1 MKLPSFQPRAAGTI
15 EQTGLPRGLIFE
27 LILKR
32 IFLEGTTSIQR
43 LAESTRLEFEVVSTV
58 FQRFR
63 KEQLCEAKGL
73 VGRDYEL
80 TLTAQGARMAEDTY
94 RKNQYSGPAPVSLAE
109 YCSAVREQA
118 LQPHVTYESL
128 SDNLSDLIVSEEL
141 IRALGTAIMT
151 GGALFLYGPTGNGK
165 SSISERLSRIF
176 DDCVYVPYAVEVSGQ
191 ILSVY
196 DAVVHKAIPEQPPDM
211 DRRWVLCRRPLL
223 SIGGELRAEMLEP
236 RVDEVTRMCLAPLSM
251 LANNGILVIDDFG
264 RQHIQP
270 RELLNRWI
278 VPLDRR
284 IDSFSLWSG
293 IRFTVPFE
301 VMVVFA
307 TNLELNQLAEEAF
320 VRRIKNKIRI
330 DNVTPQMFVQIFRHE
345 CKRRGIECSEE
356 MGEYTG
362 SRCAEFSP
370 QGLRACFPRDLLDII
385 SGAAAFEQRAARLEH
400 ADLDDALKLYFAK

>member
-1 MKLPSFQPRAAGTI
+1 MKLPTFQPAAASTI
-15 EQTGLPRGLIFE
+15 KETGLPPGLVFE

-32 IFLEGTTSIQR
+32 IYIEGETSLQR
-43 LAESTRLEFEVVSTV
+43 LAEATKLEFEIVSSV
-58 FQRFR
+58 FQRLR

-80 TLTAQGARMAEDTY
+80 ALSAQGLRMAEDAY
-94 RKNQYSGPAPVSLAE
+94 RKNQYCGPAPVSLAE
-109 YCSAVREQA
+109 YCRAVQEQA
-118 LQPHVTYESL
+118 LHPHVTQESL
-128 SDNLSDLIVSEEL
+128 AENLSDLVVSDEMV
-141 IRALGTAIMT
+141 RALGTAIMT

-176 DDCVYVPYAVEVSGQ
+176 DDCVYVPFAVEVSGQ

-196 DAVVHKAIPEQPPDM
+196 DAVVHKAVADQPQDL
-211 DRRWVLCRRPLL
+211 DRRWVLCQRPLL
-223 SIGGELRAEMLEP
+223 TVGGELRAEMLEP
-236 RVDEVTRMCLAPLSM
+236 RVDEVTRICLAPLSM

-293 IRFTVPFE
+293 VRFTVPFE

-307 TNLELNQLAEEAF
+307 TNLELDNLAEEAF
-320 VRRIKNKIRI
+320 IRRIKNKIKI
-330 DNVTPQMFVQIFRHE
+330 DNLSPEMFGQIFRHE
-345 CKRRGIECSEE
+345 CKQRGIDSSSEIEEYACRRCMECSP
-356 MGEYTG
+356 T
-362 SRCAEFSP
+362 
-370 QGLRACFPRDLLDII
+370 GLRACYPRDLLDIV
-385 SGAAAFEQRAARLEH
+385 SGAAAFERREARLEKP
-400 ADLDDALKLYFAK
+400 DLENALRLYFTR

>member
-15 EQTGLPRGLIFE
+15 EETGLPRGLIFE

-43 LAESTRLEFEVVSTV
+43 LADSTRLEFEVVSSV

-80 TLTAQGARMAEDTY
+80 SLTVQGVRMAEDAY
-94 RKNQYSGPAPVSLAE
+94 RKNQYSGPAPVSLEE
-109 YCSAVREQA
+109 YCRAVREQA
-118 LQPHVTYESL
+118 LHPRVTHESL
-128 SDNLSDLIVSEEL
+128 SENLSDLVVSEEL
-141 IRALGTAIMT
+141 VRALGTAIMT

-176 DDCVYVPYAVEVSGQ
+176 DDYVYVPCAVEVSGQ

-196 DAVVHKAIPEQPPDM
+196 DAVVHKPVPEQPPDM
-211 DRRWVLCRRPLL
+211 DRRWVLCHRPLL
-223 SIGGELRAEMLEP
+223 TIGGELRAEMLEP
-236 RVDEVTRMCLAPLSM
+236 RVDEVTRICLAPLSM
-251 LANNGILVIDDFG
+251 MANNGILVIDDFG

-320 VRRIKNKIRI
+320 IRRIKNKIRI
-330 DNVTPQMFVQIFRHE
+330 DNVTQQMFVQIFRHE
-345 CKRRGIECSEE
+345 CSHRGIEYSEE
-356 MGEYTG
+356 MGEYATR
-362 SRCAEFSP
+362 RCAEFSP
-370 QGLRACFPRDLLDII
+370 QGLRACFPRDLLEII
-385 SGAAAFEQRAARLEH
+385 SGAAAFEQRAARLER
-400 ADLDDALKLYFAK
+400 ADLDDALNLYFAQ